1 MSEGTHWLEKV
12 VGKKAGEKLSI
23 GELACALYEGMPQL
37 SNLAESL
44 ARTHGKAE
52 ALTFFDMMGDDVR
65 NFWMGIA
72 EQLINHAKE
81 WEKNEGSGCVLSN
94 RERARLKSL
103 PRVPAPQS

>member
-1 MSEGTHWLEKV
+1 METTNWIQQAAA
-12 VGKKAGEKLSI
+12 KKPGDKLSV

-44 ARTHGKAE
+44 ARSYGNAE
-52 ALTFFDMMGDDVR
+52 ALTFFDMMGEDVR

-81 WEKNEGSGCVLSN
+81 WEKNKGSGCVLSQ
-94 RERARLKSL
+94 RERDRLKSL
-103 PRVPAPQS
+103 PRVKNRP